1 MSGQD
6 LNLIYTIPEPSTYAL
21 LALSGIALGFY
32 AYRRRRRPML

>member
-32 AYRRRRRPML
+32 AYRRRRPML